1 MKRLA
6 GIAIGFV
13 LSAGDLQAQQNPDVL
28 DYIQTYKQLAME
40 EMMRSGVPA
49 AITLA
54 QGIHESESGKS
65 LLASRS
71 NNHFGIKCRPTWEGE
86 KVYHDDDAR
95 QECFRSYPSVSDSY
109 RDHSDFLRNGQRY
122 AFLFQLQPVNY
133 KGWAHGLKRAGY
145 ATNRK
150 YAHIL
155 IDLIEEYQ
163 LQQYTL
169 LAMGKSLPQEEDL
182 ARNGRLENRKS
193 SGTGPS
199 LTEEEPTEEDEAVI
213 AARYPAG
220 IFRLN
225 DTKVKF
231 APAGTAL
238 LAVAEEN
245 GLSLA
250 HLLDFNDL
258 YGGDLLIKGQLL
270 YLQRKRKRGAVPTH
284 VVQPGENCYT
294 IAQTEALR
302 LESLLEYNHLRKGM
316 EPAVGETLFLQE
328 PAASTPQLRSVVN
341 TAARKTYTSAPP
353 GEAGNPIRY
362 RVTEKETLYS
372 IARKYQI
379 SVEQLIRWN
388 QLNSSSVKTGQE
400 LLIFK

>member
-1 MKRLA
+1 MKRFA
-6 GIAIGFV
+6 GIAIALLWCADV
-13 LSAGDLQAQQNPDVL
+13 LQAQQNPYVL
-28 DYIQTYKQLAME
+28 DYIEHYKQLAMQ

-65 LLASRS
+65 MLASRS

-95 QECFRSYPSVSDSY
+95 QECFRSYPSVEDSY

-122 AFLFQLQPVNY
+122 AFLFQLKPVNY
-133 KGWAHGLKRAGY
+133 KAWAHGLKKAGY

-163 LQQYTL
+163 LQQFTL
-169 LAMGKSLPQEEDL
+169 LAMGKSLPEEAL
-182 ARNGRLENRKS
+182 ARNTRADNRES
-193 SGTGPS
+193 SGAGPS
-199 LTEEEPTEEDEAVI
+199 LTEEEVTEEEDDAVI

-220 IFRLN
+220 VFRLN
-225 DTKVKF
+225 DTKVMF

-238 LAVAEEN
+238 LAVAEVN

-270 YLQRKRKRGAVPTH
+270 YLQRKRKRGAVPAH

-302 LESLLEYNHLRKGM
+302 LESLLEYNHLSKGM

-328 PAASTPQLRSVVN
+328 PAASTPRLRSAVN
-341 TAARKTYTSAPP
+341 TAARKTYTSAPSA
-353 GEAGNPIRY
+353 EAGNPIRY
-362 RVTEKETLYS
+362 RVAEKETLYS

-379 SVEQLIRWN
+379 TVEDLIRWN
-388 QLNSSSVKTGQE
+388 QLNGSAVKTGQE